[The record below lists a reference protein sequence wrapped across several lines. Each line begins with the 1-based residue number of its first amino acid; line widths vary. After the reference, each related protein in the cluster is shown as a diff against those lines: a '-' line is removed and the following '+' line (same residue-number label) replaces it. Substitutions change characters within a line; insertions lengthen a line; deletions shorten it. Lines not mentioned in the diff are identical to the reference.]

1 MGFGIVD
8 GFMGSV
14 VHDWS
19 CAVEFT
25 NYGGPTGALTTIGC
39 LINFLILL
47 KIGWKVSTSVR
58 MTPVKSFL
66 YQTNHSKVMLKNPY
80 DPLDEAREVSCV
92 I

>member
-1 MGFGIVD
+1 MALWGLW
-8 GFMGSV
+8 FMIGHVQLSLLIM
-14 VHDWS
+14 
-19 CAVEFT
+19 
-25 NYGGPTGALTTIGC
+25 GGPTGALTTIGC